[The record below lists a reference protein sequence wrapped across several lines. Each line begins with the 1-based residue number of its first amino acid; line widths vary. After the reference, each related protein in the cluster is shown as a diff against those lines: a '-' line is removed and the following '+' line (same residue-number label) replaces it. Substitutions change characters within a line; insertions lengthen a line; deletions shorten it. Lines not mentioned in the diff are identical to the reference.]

1 MIKRSEKNDK
11 KKLSKRKK
19 AAISIIAVI
28 LVILIGA
35 GIFAVVQVKKI
46 KTVKLPKSD
55 QEIGIKEQPKV
66 IKDEQGNDKDK
77 HKVTNIL
84 LLGVDKQEDAS
95 DSIIV
100 FSIDDTSKSIK
111 MSSLM
116 RDSYID
122 FGKGKV
128 NKLNY
133 AYHYGGP
140 LLSVKTVNENYNLD
154 IRDYVKVD
162 FGALDKIVDSFDGVN
177 INVKPEEL
185 KLLNSYVKDVARI
198 EGTSPKY
205 LENSGLQKLNGQQAV
220 AYCRIRYVGNSD
232 YERTERQRRVLKA
245 LFQSAKDIPPTKY
258 TSVLSEISPYLETSM
273 DFSEMISFGTKV
285 ANYGRND
292 IKETRVPYDEYKH
305 DDNIDGI
312 YYLKWDK
319 EKNLEKLHRFIYAD

>member
-1 MIKRSEKNDK
+1 MIKRSEKDDK
-11 KKLSKRKK
+11 KKLSKGKK
-19 AAISIIAVI
+19 AAISIIAVV
-28 LVILIGA
+28 LVILIGYGA
-35 GIFAVVQVKKI
+35 FAVVQVKKI

-55 QEIGIKEQPKV
+55 EEIGIKEQPKV
-66 IKDEQGNDKDK
+66 IKDEQGNDRDK
-77 HKVTNIL
+77 PKVTNIL

-140 LLSVKTVNENYNLD
+140 LLSVKTINENYNLD
-154 IRDYVKVD
+154 IRDYIKVD
-162 FGALDKIVDSFDGVN
+162 FGALDKIIDSLGGVN
-177 INVKPEEL
+177 INVKPEEIR
-185 KLLNSYVKDVARI
+185 LLNMCVKDIARI

-205 LENSGLQKLNGQQAV
+205 LKNSGLQKLNGQQAV
-220 AYCRIRYVGNSD
+220 AYCRIRYVGNYD

-258 TSVLSEISPYLETSM
+258 PSVISEISPYLETSL
-273 DFSEMISFGTKV
+273 DFEKMLSYGTKIV
-285 ANYGRND
+285 SYEKNN
-292 IKETRVPYDEYKH
+292 IKETRVPYDGYKN
-305 DDNIDGI
+305 DDTIDGI

-319 EKNLEKLHRFIYAD
+319 EKNLEKLHKFIYAN